1 MSDFWDATPPAVQPF
16 FRLRQKWR
24 PLGGF
29 GFGLREPAIIGQV
42 RLTLPESLDFAGLDQ
57 RMARY
62 IAEKL
67 PAEEAGGED
76 VALRLVHRATFWA
89 AALQRQAH
97 QPVFGRA
104 YVNGP
109 HPSERGGTAFR
120 LAIPSFAPQA
130 TMPALQWVAAAIN
143 NFLVGG
149 RLHSVPRD
157 QARQQF
163 AEMIKAME
171 KFRPFGVN
179 PSRMLAAA
187 HELDIPAR
195 QFMPQVLCFGM
206 GARSRLMRSSF
217 TDRTAHLATRFA
229 SDKTIA
235 AEVLRRAGLPA
246 PVHARAKSPEEAVTI
261 AHRLGYPVVVKPT
274 DRQQGR
280 GVAANLKSDEAVAA
294 AYEAAT
300 RFSKNIIVE
309 KHFEGTDYRMTVL
322 DGKIFRVSARLPG
335 GVIGDG
341 EHSVAELIEL
351 SKQSEWQQERTRE
364 RGRILI
370 ELDAEALQL
379 LSEAGLSPE
388 SVLPQGQYQRLRRR
402 GNVSAG
408 GMPMNMKIED
418 VHPDNTRLAERAAI
432 ALRLD
437 LGGVDVILPDV
448 KRSWLET
455 GALLCEVNAQ
465 PQVGPPAMPGLLSAL
480 LKGDG
485 RIPVLVIVGSGAG
498 LDWQRL
504 AGGAGSGVGFSNA
517 QGIWLGRDQV
527 TGPQRSSFDAGHM
540 IIANPQ
546 TEAAIIVMSPAE
558 ARDFGLPVDRC
569 DLLVLEGPDNWEG
582 GERERLSELLEIV
595 LPNARRAVYLQPAHS
610 LLVSHRAG
618 GRLEAAAS
626 DRLQQICQDFVA
638 AATQSR
644 AEAAPSEPPRAIAG

>member
-1 MSDFWDATPPAVQPF
+1 MSDIWDTTAPAIQPF
-16 FRLRQKWR
+16 FRLRQRWR

-29 GFGLREPAIIGQV
+29 GFGLREPAIVGQV
-42 RLTLPESLDFAGLDQ
+42 RLSLPATFDWAGLDE

-67 PAEEAGGED
+67 PAEEPGED
-76 VALRLVHRATFWA
+76 TYLRLVRRAAFWA
-89 AALQRQAH
+89 GALQRQAH

-109 HPSERGGTAFR
+109 QPSERGGKVFS
-120 LAIPSFAPQA
+120 LAIPSYAPPA
-130 TMPALQWVAAAIN
+130 TMQAMQWVAAAIN

-149 RLHSVPRD
+149 RLHGVPREE
-157 QARQQF
+157 ARRQF
-163 AEMIKAME
+163 AEMTKRME

-179 PSRMLAAA
+179 PERMLAAA
-187 HELDIPAR
+187 HQLDIPAR

-229 SDKTIA
+229 SDKTVA

-246 PVHARAKSPEEAVTI
+246 PIHARAKSAEDAVTI

-300 RFSKNIIVE
+300 RYSKNIIVE
-309 KHFEGTDYRMTVL
+309 KHFAGTDYRMTVL

-341 EHSVAELIEL
+341 KHSVAELIEIA
-351 SKQSEWQQERTRE
+351 KRSEWQQQRTRE

-370 ELDAEALQL
+370 ELDAEARQL
-379 LSEAGLSPE
+379 LTEAGLSPE
-388 SVLPQGQYQRLRRR
+388 SVLPEGQYQRLRRR

-408 GMPMNMKIED
+408 GMPMNLKLED
-418 VHPDNTRLAERAAI
+418 VHPDNLRLAERAVT

-437 LGGVDVILPDV
+437 LGGVDVILPDI

-455 GALLCEVNAQ
+455 GALICEVNAQ
-465 PQVGPPAMPGLLSAL
+465 PQVGPPAMPGLLSML

-485 RIPVLVIVGSGAG
+485 RIPVLVIVGSGVG

-504 AGGAGSGVGFSNA
+504 AAGERVGFSNA
-517 QGIWLGRDQV
+517 EGIWLGRSQV
-527 TGPQRSSFDAGHM
+527 TGPQGSSFNAGHM
-540 IIANPQ
+540 IVANPQ
-546 TEAAIIVMSPAE
+546 TEAAIIVLSPAE
-558 ARDFGLPVDRC
+558 VRDFGLPVDRC
-569 DLLVLEGPDNWEG
+569 DLLVLEGPDNWDG
-582 GERERLSELLEIV
+582 GERERLSDLLEIV
-595 LPNARRAVYLQPAHS
+595 LPNTRKAVYLQPAHS
-610 LLVSHRAG
+610 LLASHRAG

-626 DRLQQICQDFVA
+626 DRLEQVCHDFIA
-638 AATQSR
+638 AATQNR
-644 AEAAPSEPPRAIAG
+644 AELAPSEPRRAVAG